1 MREAL
6 SYDDVLLV
14 PQRSNASRRKADL
27 ATMFTKK
34 IALKIP
40 FCSAAMDTV
49 TEKGMAIAI
58 AEAGGI
64 GVIHRNLSAEEQA
77 GMVAKVK
84 SIQGGGDACVDSAGM
99 LRVATAIGTNDLER
113 VKALQEAG
121 VDAVVIDRAHG
132 HHESVLTAVKEIK
145 AAFPGLQVV
154 AGNVVTEEGARDL
167 VEAGVDAVKVGVGPG
182 AICTTRV
189 VTGFGVPQLTAIMDA
204 VRGAGGVPVIA
215 DGGVKYSG
223 DAAKALA
230 AGASSVMMGS
240 MFAGTDEAPGEVVEI
255 DGKQFKN
262 YRGMGSTAAMEK
274 GSKSRYGQEGVAGR
288 ELVAEG
294 VEGSVECKG
303 SVKSVLHQ
311 LAGGVKSALAYG
323 GAENLVQFREKAV
336 FVRITGSGHKESHP
350 HSLYNIKEEANYRVF

>member
-14 PQRSNASRRKADL
+14 PQRSGVSRRKADL

-40 FCSAAMDTV
+40 FCSSAMDTV
-49 TEKGMAIAI
+49 TESRMAIAM

-64 GVIHRNLSAEEQA
+64 GVIHRNLPVEEQVA
-77 GMVAKVK
+77 MVREVK
-84 SIQGGGDACVDSAGM
+84 SIQGNGEASVDAKGM
-99 LRVATAIGTNDLER
+99 LRAAAAVGTDDLER
-113 VKALQEAG
+113 VKALAAAG

-132 HHESVLTAVKEIK
+132 HHESVLTAVTEIR

-189 VTGFGVPQLTAIMDA
+189 VTGFGVPQLTAVMDC
-204 VRGAGGVPVIA
+204 VKGAGGVPVIA

-240 MFAGTDEAPGEVVEI
+240 MLAGTDEAPGEVVENN
-255 DGKQFKN
+255 GRKFKN
-262 YRGMGSTAAMEK
+262 YRGMGSAAAMEK
-274 GSKSRYGQEGVAGR
+274 GSKSRYGQEGVAGK

-294 VEGSVECKG
+294 VEGTVQYKG
-303 SVKSVLHQ
+303 SVKGVLHQ

-323 GAENLVQFREKAV
+323 GAENLARFREKAV
-336 FVRITGSGHKESHP
+336 FVRITGSGREESHP
-350 HSLYNIKEEANYRVF
+350 HSLFRIKEEANYRVF